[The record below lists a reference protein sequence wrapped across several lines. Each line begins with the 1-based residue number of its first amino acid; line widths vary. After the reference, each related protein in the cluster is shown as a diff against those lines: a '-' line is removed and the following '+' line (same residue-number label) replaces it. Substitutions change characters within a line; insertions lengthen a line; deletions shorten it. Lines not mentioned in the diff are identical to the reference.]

1 MYAIVEDGSRQY
13 RVETGASVTLD
24 YRAAEVGER
33 LELSK
38 VLLLASASDTLVG
51 QPLVAGARV
60 LAEVVDFPTTK
71 TMTQKFRRR
80 KNYRRLKGHTQPYVR
95 VKVTHILKAD
105 EATPPLPTPAETPQ
119 TPSETAIPAS

>member
-13 RVETGASVTLD
+13 RVEAGSTLTLD
-24 YRAAEVGER
+24 YRELEVGQR

-38 VLLLASASDTLVG
+38 VLLLSGGADTLIG
-51 QPLVAGARV
+51 QPLLTGARV
-60 LAEVVDFPTTK
+60 LTEVVDFPTTK

-95 VKVTHILKAD
+95 VKVTHILKAG
-105 EATPPLPTPAETPQ
+105 EPTPPEAPKPAPTSAPAPT
-119 TPSETAIPAS
+119 T